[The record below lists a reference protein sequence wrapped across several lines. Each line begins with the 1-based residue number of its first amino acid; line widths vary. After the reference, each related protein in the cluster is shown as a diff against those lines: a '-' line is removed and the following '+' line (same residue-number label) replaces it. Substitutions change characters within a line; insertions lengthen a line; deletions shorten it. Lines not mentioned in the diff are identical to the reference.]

1 MPANS
6 EEEECDI
13 VECYSCGDEID
24 EGDVVHDDG
33 DSICQGCYESRME
46 ERNYEQERSQ
56 YINDHDYKPTPLFH
70 NDNGKRSREPALVN
84 TFPKPYVG
92 IEIEVESTRS
102 SVDLGN
108 YAEMVHDNCGG
119 LVYNKTD
126 GSINHGFEMV
136 THPMTLGYAQNHLDG
151 LWTSFTTLRKAG
163 FRAWQTSTCGLHI
176 HISRNSFLDE
186 KHQQKFL
193 YFIYGPAKV
202 QIKKF
207 AGRDS
212 HWSKFDK
219 DAFCSSRNDYG
230 NDEGDLPTLM
240 EVVKGHRKDGSS
252 VSPQAS
258 ERYLAVNR
266 NNRHTLELRFFR
278 PSLRP
283 DTVLACI
290 EFTYCLWAYTEQVTS
305 NQALKHGALTDF
317 EQFAIYARK
326 HRATYPKLVAHLAY
340 RGVSPDPDQS
350 SPTVEG
356 EE

>member
-1 MPANS
+1 MPDITEEDYVFCEDCGSQVLEDDVFVRDFDNLCEPCHDERCSRDSYEDEDQS
-6 EEEECDI
+6 E
-13 VECYSCGDEID
+13 
-24 EGDVVHDDG
+24 H
-33 DSICQGCYESRME
+33 
-46 ERNYEQERSQ
+46 
-56 YINDHDYKPTPLFH
+56 INDHDYKPTPLFY

-102 SVDLGN
+102 SSLGE
-108 YAEMVHDNCGG
+108 YAEMVANNCNG
-119 LVYNKTD
+119 LVYNKSD

-151 LWTSFTTLRKAG
+151 LWTSFASLRKAG

-176 HISRNSFLDE
+176 HISRNSFLDD

-193 YFIYGPAKV
+193 YFIYGPAKDK
-202 QIKKF
+202 IKKF

-230 NDEGDLPTLM
+230 NDQGELPSLM
-240 EVVKGHRKDGSS
+240 EVVKGRRKDGIT

-290 EFTYCLWAYTEQVTS
+290 EFTYCLWAYTEQVTA
-305 NQALKHGALTDF
+305 NQALKQNALTDF

-340 RGVSPDPDQS
+340 RGVSADPDVS
-350 SPTVEG
+350 EPTVEG

>member
-1 MPANS
+1 MPNNTDD
-6 EEEECDI
+6 EGYRDCDN
-13 VECYSCGDEID
+13 CGDTVDEREI
-24 EGDVVHDDG
+24 VYDDG
-33 DSICQGCYESRME
+33 DHICQPCYESRE
-46 ERNYEQERSQ
+46 EDRNQYDDEQSE
-56 YINDHDYKPTPLFH
+56 YIHDHDYKPMPLFH
-70 NDNGKRSREPALVN
+70 NDNGKCSREPALVN

-92 IEIEVESTRS
+92 LEIEIESTRS
-102 SVDLGN
+102 ASLSE
-108 YAEMVHDNCGG
+108 YAEMVADNCAG
-119 LVYNKTD
+119 LVYNKSD
-126 GSINHGFEMV
+126 GSISHGFEMV

-151 LWTSFTTLRKAG
+151 LWESFARLRRAG

-176 HISRNSFLDE
+176 HISRNSFLDD

-193 YFIYGPAKV
+193 YFIYGPAKAD
-202 QIKKF
+202 IKKF

-212 HWSKFDK
+212 TWSKFDK
-219 DAFCSSRNDYG
+219 DAFCASRYEDYSK
-230 NDEGDLPTLM
+230 DLPSLM
-240 EVVKGHRKDGSS
+240 EVVKGRRKDGSP
-252 VSPQAS
+252 VPHQAS

-305 NQALKHGALTDF
+305 HQALRQNALTDF

-326 HRATYPKLVAHLAY
+326 HRATYPKLVAHLVR
-340 RGVSPDPDQS
+340 RGVSVDPDAEQ
-350 SPTVEG
+350 PTVDG